1 MSNTMT
7 ISQRV
12 STVSKTV
19 STITISS
26 VESISFSF
34 WLSFSFSLTLCN
46 MDNTSRVGNIPTS
59 SSISTMDS
67 RDGSR
72 SNTMDSYGTCTSRDT
87 IASMVDGGSIS
98 KMSYTIT
105 KTKTR
110 VAKMVSICTIESISL
125 STSKGCRA
133 NLEIKYE

>member
-1 MSNTMT
+1 M
-7 ISQRV
+7 
-12 STVSKTV
+12 
-19 STITISS
+19 
-26 VESISFSF
+26 
-34 WLSFSFSLTLCN
+34 
-46 MDNTSRVGNIPTS
+46 
-59 SSISTMDS
+59 
-67 RDGSR
+67 DGSR

-125 STSKGCRA
+125 STSKGC
-133 NLEIKYE
+133 

>member
-1 MSNTMT
+1 MPAAKGSA
-7 ISQRV
+7 R
-12 STVSKTV
+12 
-19 STITISS
+19 
-26 VESISFSF
+26 SF
-34 WLSFSFSLTLCN
+34 WLNLSFSLTLGN
-46 MDNTSRVGNIPTS
+46 MDNSSRVGNIPAST
-59 SSISTMDS
+59 SISTMDS

-110 VAKMVSICTIESISL
+110 VAKMVSICTIESTIF
-125 STSKGCRA
+125 STSKSCRE
-133 NLEIKYE
+133 NLEIKY

>member
-1 MSNTMT
+1 
-7 ISQRV
+7 
-12 STVSKTV
+12 
-19 STITISS
+19 
-26 VESISFSF
+26 
-34 WLSFSFSLTLCN
+34 
-46 MDNTSRVGNIPTS
+46 MDNTSRVGNIPAIT
-59 SSISTMDS
+59 SISTMDS

-110 VAKMVSICTIESISL
+110 VAKMVSICTIESIRF